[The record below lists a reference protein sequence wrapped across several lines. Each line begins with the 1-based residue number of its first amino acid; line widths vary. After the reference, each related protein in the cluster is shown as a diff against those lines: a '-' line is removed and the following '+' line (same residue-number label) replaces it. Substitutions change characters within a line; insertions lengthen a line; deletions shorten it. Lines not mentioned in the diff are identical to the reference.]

1 MFINSEI
8 VNLSRN
14 LRDQHSEQ
22 SVIAI
27 RSMSLPLRNLP
38 PPLVVV
44 LVLVDI
50 LAKSDI
56 LATINRSFDFDNG
69 GFVGLIKYGG
79 VYR

>member
-1 MFINSEI
+1 M
-8 VNLSRN
+8 
-14 LRDQHSEQ
+14 
-22 SVIAI
+22 IAI

-38 PPLVVV
+38 PPPLVV

-69 GFVGLIKYGG
+69 GFVGCKEGYF
-79 VYR
+79 

>member
-1 MFINSEI
+1 MSIISEM
-8 VNLSRN
+8 VDLSRT

-69 GFVGLIKYGG
+69 GFVGCKEGYF
-79 VYR
+79 

>member
-1 MFINSEI
+1 
-8 VNLSRN
+8 
-14 LRDQHSEQ
+14 
-22 SVIAI
+22 
-27 RSMSLPLRNLP
+27 MSLPLRNLP

-69 GFVGLIKYGG
+69 GFVGWKEGYFEEGGSLFSKEAFLSLIF
-79 VYR
+79 